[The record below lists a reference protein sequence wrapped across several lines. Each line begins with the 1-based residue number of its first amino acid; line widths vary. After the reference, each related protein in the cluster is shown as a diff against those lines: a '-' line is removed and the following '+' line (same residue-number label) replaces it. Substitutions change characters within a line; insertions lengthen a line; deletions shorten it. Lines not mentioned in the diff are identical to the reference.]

1 MIKKRLVFGAIPTLN
16 MPKKSHEIE
25 PISSRRPLPDRPL
38 QVTPSSNSCYKSLE
52 ELSNRARGLKCL
64 ADWVSKFSVAK
75 AVFKKMVEP
84 YMLPHLEVIVDD
96 SLAFSVKVYGCCL
109 VDDHPL
115 YLKYRR
121 SMQNVTL
128 SKLIKELE
136 GLKLCTGIQAC
147 EITGKMF
154 HHVVPLNISDS
165 DSEDDEQQQQ
175 EQFPNKGFWRY
186 KGCLLLQEED
196 ICVLCDESTSNSCKA
211 KKKCVKPA
219 QLNAPVSKT
228 DPERIKL
235 TLKQHRLRCAQLE
248 QELHEMRTE
257 LQKSSMEIDNELS
270 KDLITRQYSTMNSP
284 K

>member
-84 YMLPHLEVIVDD
+84 YMLHHLEVIVDD
-96 SLAFSVKVYGCCL
+96 SLAFNVKVYGCCL

-121 SMQNVTL
+121 SMQNVTSL
-128 SKLIKELE
+128 SIL
-136 GLKLCTGIQAC
+136 
-147 EITGKMF
+147 MF
-154 HHVVPLNISDS
+154 
-165 DSEDDEQQQQ
+165 
-175 EQFPNKGFWRY
+175 
-186 KGCLLLQEED
+186 
-196 ICVLCDESTSNSCKA
+196 
-211 KKKCVKPA
+211 
-219 QLNAPVSKT
+219 
-228 DPERIKL
+228 
-235 TLKQHRLRCAQLE
+235 
-248 QELHEMRTE
+248 
-257 LQKSSMEIDNELS
+257 
-270 KDLITRQYSTMNSP
+270 
-284 K
+284 